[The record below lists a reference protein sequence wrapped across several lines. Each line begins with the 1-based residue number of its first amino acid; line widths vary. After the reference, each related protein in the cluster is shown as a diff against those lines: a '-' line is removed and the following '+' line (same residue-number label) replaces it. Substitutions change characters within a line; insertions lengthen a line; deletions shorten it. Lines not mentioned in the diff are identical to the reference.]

1 MHRTRIKICGITR
14 VEDALAAARAGAD
27 AIGMIFFEGSPRAV
41 SIGEAKDICAA
52 LPPFVST
59 VALFVNAAPSRVREV
74 CDAINPTLLQFH
86 GDEDEATCRQFSR
99 NYLKAVRVKPQ
110 MTARDLLQ
118 LRVEF
123 SSAKAL
129 LLDTFNA
136 AHYGGTGE
144 RFDWQII
151 PGELRSSIVLAGG
164 LLPETVGEAVRTIG
178 PWAVDV
184 SSGVEKAKRIKDH
197 VKITAFIGAVREG
210 DVEANDVANRAA
222 NNAANLARK

>member
-14 VEDALAAARAGAD
+14 VEDALAASSAGAD

-41 SIGEAKDICAA
+41 GTEVAKEIRAA

-59 VALFVNAAPSRVREV
+59 VALFVNAGPSRVREV

-86 GDEDEATCRQFSR
+86 GDEDEATCNQFSR

-151 PGELRSSIVLAGG
+151 PDELRHSIVLAGG
-164 LLPETVGEAVRTIG
+164 LLPETVGDAVRTVR

-197 VKITAFIGAVREG
+197 GKIVSFIDAVRNG
-210 DVEANDVANRAA
+210 DAAANRAA
-222 NNAANLARK
+222 NNVENLAQK

>member
-1 MHRTRIKICGITR
+1 MHRTRIKICGITC
-14 VEDALAAARAGAD
+14 VEDALAASSAGAD
-27 AIGMIFFEGSPRAV
+27 AIGINFFGDSPRAV
-41 SIGEAKDICAA
+41 SIAEAKEICAA

-59 VALFVNAAPSRVREV
+59 VALFVNAEPSRVREV
-74 CDAINPTLLQFH
+74 CDAINPALLQFH
-86 GDEDEATCRQFSR
+86 GDEDEASCRQFGR
-99 NYLKAVRVKPQ
+99 NYLKAVRVKPE

-144 RFDWQII
+144 LFDWQII
-151 PGELRSSIVLAGG
+151 PDELRPSIVLAGG
-164 LLPETVGEAVRTIG
+164 LLPETVGDAVRMVR

-184 SSGVEKAKRIKDH
+184 SSGVEKTKRIKDH
-197 VKITAFIGAVREG
+197 VKIATFISAVRES
-210 DVEANDVANRAA
+210 DSAT
-222 NNAANLARK
+222 NLARR